1 MPRRTRSNEATQ
13 GADSGPTAKP
23 VGATGQADEGRR
35 TEDEGRPAAD
45 DRQPVTEAA
54 TTETATTE
62 AGTEGGSS
70 GGELERLR
78 GELERLEGELAE
90 AREQADRY
98 HSNWQRSAADFQNWK
113 RRADQEKEDARR
125 LAEAGLTA
133 DLLRVLDDFE
143 RAFQALPPEL
153 RRLTW
158 VEGVALIGQ
167 KLLTILHARGLEPID
182 ALGQDF
188 DPHLHEAVMREEDG
202 DPSEQTSVV
211 AELQRGYRFAGRVI
225 RPTLVK
231 VGKPSPTEA
240 PVDASAGEPL
250 GADASA

>member
-1 MPRRTRSNEATQ
+1 MPRTPKPKAEQAPTSQPTGPSGAGESGGTATEPT
-13 GADSGPTAKP
+13 PTAPDEVDKSP
-23 VGATGQADEGRR
+23 SADTGGQD
-35 TEDEGRPAAD
+35 
-45 DRQPVTEAA
+45 
-54 TTETATTE
+54 
-62 AGTEGGSS
+62 
-70 GGELERLR
+70 ELERLR
-78 GELERLEGELAE
+78 SELAA
-90 AREQADRY
+90 ARETADRY

-113 RRADQEKEDARR
+113 RRADQEKEDVRG
-125 LAEAGLTA
+125 LAEAALCA

-143 RAFQALPPEL
+143 RAFEALPPEL

-182 ALGQDF
+182 ALGGDF
-188 DPHLHEAVMREEDG
+188 DPHVHEAVLRDEDG

-211 AELQRGYRFAGRVI
+211 AELQRGYRFGGRVI

-231 VGKPSPTEA
+231 VGKPPAASAGPEGPA
-240 PVDASAGEPL
+240 DAAAGEPL